1 VTTDG
6 DRVSFGIKTTPMN
19 TTYDELVRIW
29 RDADTVPAIEH
40 AWLWDHLVPLRGPVT
55 APLHEGWTLLA
66 ALAAQ
71 TERLRLGLLVSSNR
85 TRPPAVLAKMAA
97 TTDLIARG
105 RLIFGI
111 GVGGTRVRGDFRHW
125 GGQNPAIREFEAYG
139 VPLVTPVEGIAAL
152 AESCTIIRRM
162 WTEARPFDFDGRFY
176 QLKGA
181 ICEPK
186 PLQRPHPPILIGGY
200 GERTLRVI
208 AEHADIWNM
217 PGPPFLSVDDFR
229 RKRAVLDE
237 HCAAMGRDP
246 GEITRSVQIFLS
258 GDDPAATR
266 AMAAELIDAGVQQV
280 ILALQPPVRPAQ
292 WVADEVIEP
301 LRAAVPT
308 G

>member
-1 VTTDG
+1 MTDG

-19 TTYDELVRIW
+19 MTYDELVRIW

-97 TTDLIARG
+97 TTDLISRG

-111 GVGGTRVRGDFRHW
+111 GVGGTRVRGDFRDW

-162 WTEARPFDFDGRFY
+162 WTEASPFDFDGRSY

-186 PLQRPHPPILIGGY
+186 PRRRP
-200 GERTLRVI
+200 LRVI
-208 AEHADIWNM
+208 AEHADIWTS
-217 PGPPFLSVDDFR
+217 PARPS
-229 RKRAVLDE
+229 
-237 HCAAMGRDP
+237 
-246 GEITRSVQIFLS
+246 S
-258 GDDPAATR
+258 G
-266 AMAAELIDAGVQQV
+266 
-280 ILALQPPVRPAQ
+280 
-292 WVADEVIEP
+292 
-301 LRAAVPT
+301 
-308 G
+308 

>member
-1 VTTDG
+1 
-6 DRVSFGIKTTPMN
+6 
-19 TTYDELVRIW
+19 
-29 RDADTVPAIEH
+29 
-40 AWLWDHLVPLRGPVT
+40 VT

-162 WTEARPFDFDGRFY
+162 WTEASPFDFDGRFY
-176 QLKGA
+176 RLKA
-181 ICEPK
+181 PICEPK
-186 PLQRPHPPILIGGY
+186 PVQRPHPTILIGGY

-208 AEHADIWNM
+208 AEHADIWKHARPRPFSASRTSAASAPSSTSTAPPSGR
-217 PGPPFLSVDDFR
+217 PGGDHPLGADLPLRRRPRRHPRDGRGADRRRGAAGDPGATAAPPA
-229 RKRAVLDE
+229 RAVG
-237 HCAAMGRDP
+237 GRR
-246 GEITRSVQIFLS
+246 GHRA
-258 GDDPAATR
+258 PAR
-266 AMAAELIDAGVQQV
+266 A
-280 ILALQPPVRPAQ
+280 PCRPADPRTDRRERRTARAVKSPGRSPRREATGGC
-292 WVADEVIEP
+292 WVSSKVWYSSP
-301 LRAAVPT
+301 V
-308 G
+308 